1 MTSIRRRKQEKGS
14 DHPAMAA
21 DEAGRL
27 KESAGTSCPAPY
39 HHGNLRATLIA
50 CGKKRLET
58 EGVEV
63 LSLRSIAADAG
74 VSPAA
79 PTHHFGNKEGLLAAI
94 AADGF
99 RDLIAL
105 RMARLQSDMTAE
117 QKIRVFLNT
126 YVEFAYTHSS
136 LFQLMFAPQIKN
148 RDLHQDLNS
157 VGSESYH
164 MMVRAMQDFID
175 EKRKAGKSISISGDE
190 ATRFAWC
197 SMHGVAT
204 LFIEMRFNPDGAMR
218 FSRTKLVTRT
228 IDLVLTGIQN
238 DTAA

>member
-1 MTSIRRRKQEKGS
+1 MTSVRRRKQDNES
-14 DHPAMAA
+14 VHPKMAGNGGA
-21 DEAGRL
+21 RARED
-27 KESAGTSCPAPY
+27 AGTACPAPY

-79 PTHHFGNKEGLLAAI
+79 PTHHFRNKEGLLAAI

-99 RDLIAL
+99 RDLIAM
-105 RMARLQSDMTAE
+105 RMARLKPEMSAE
-117 QKIRVFLNT
+117 QKIRVFLST
-126 YVEFAYTHSS
+126 YVEFASTHSS
-136 LFQLMFAPQIKN
+136 LFHLMFAPQIKN

-164 MMVRAMQDFID
+164 LMVRAMQNFID
-175 EKRKAGKSISISGDE
+175 EKKAAGKAISISADE

-197 SMHGVAT
+197 SMHGIAT

-218 FSRTKLVTRT
+218 FSRTQLVTRT

-238 DTAA
+238 DQAG